1 MPSQRI
7 ADSLE
12 VLDLAKLYFS
22 KTPTGKI
29 SSIRQRAVKHV
40 ASRGVFSNTV
50 YAHLV
55 GKATRSTLSG
65 VELDVMIEEWLKK
78 KSERL
83 KTWMISTTG
92 RGDHERIRQF
102 FEVNPAT
109 PTAIDI
115 EDASEPARTLTTTYR
130 VLRDTALARRI
141 KADKSYQC
149 QLCNT
154 QIKISASLP
163 YAEAHHVKPLGS
175 PHNGPDIPENILC
188 LCPNCHVMLDYG
200 AIELHA
206 HQLPEIR
213 TEFVAYHNGI
223 ICNQRKV

>member
-12 VLDLAKLYFS
+12 VLDLTRLYFAE
-22 KTPTGKI
+22 TPTKSI
-29 SSIRQRAVKHV
+29 SSLRQRAVKHV

-65 VELDVMIEEWLKK
+65 VELDTMIKEWLIK
-78 KSERL
+78 KSDKL
-83 KTWMISTTG
+83 KMWMVSTTG
-92 RGDHERIRQF
+92 RGDHERIRHF

-115 EDASEPARTLTTTYR
+115 EEASEPARVLTTTYR

-141 KADKSYQC
+141 KADKDYRC
-149 QLCNT
+149 QLCHT
-154 QIKISASLP
+154 QIKISTCLP

-200 AIELHA
+200 AIELRKD
-206 HQLPEIR
+206 QLPEIR
-213 TEFVAYHNGI
+213 TEFIAYHNEI
-223 ICNQRKV
+223 VCNQRKV